1 MNINWNKEETTK
13 AVYTSLVV
21 FTCIIFSKIVFNL
34 DDFVAYISKLAS
46 VFTPFAVG
54 GCIAYLLN
62 FILVFYEKNLKKIP
76 ISLGKKGYRSLSTI
90 LTYLTAFITI
100 YSFIYFILPQVSS
113 SVSGLMN
120 DIPLYVENA
129 SKFLS
134 DTMTKLNISP
144 DVYAFA
150 LDKWN
155 NIVEYIVNVGTAL
168 IPVVGALLKITALS
182 AWNTIL
188 GLIISVYLLIDK
200 DVLKALSKK
209 IIFGLFSKKSSEKIL
224 ELGRRTNNI
233 FGKFIVGKIID
244 SAIIG
249 VLTFIILTIFNMP
262 YTILISFIIG
272 VTNIIPFFGPF
283 FGAIPSAIIIMFV
296 SPIDALWFILIVVI
310 IQQLDGN
317 LIGPKIL
324 GDSLGISA
332 FWILFSL
339 LIAGDLF
346 GVPGMILGAPT
357 FAVLYSIIK
366 ELIENK
372 LKTKGL
378 PTETKEYLD

>member
-1 MNINWNKEETTK
+1 MNINWNKEYTTK
-13 AVYTSLVV
+13 SIYSALVV
-21 FTCIIFSKIVFNL
+21 FVCIIFSKIVFNL
-34 DDFVAYISKLAS
+34 DDFTSYISKI
-46 VFTPFAVG
+46 FAVFVPFIIG
-54 GCIAYLLN
+54 ASIAYLLN
-62 FILVFYEKNLKKIP
+62 FILVFYENNLKKT
-76 ISLGKKGYRSLSTI
+76 SLPLKQKGYRSISIILS
-90 LTYLTAFITI
+90 YLTAFITI
-100 YSFIYFILPQVSS
+100 YGFIYFILPQVSS
-113 SVSGLMN
+113 SISGLMN

-134 DTMTKLNISP
+134 ETMTKLNINS

-155 NIVEYIVNVGTAL
+155 DIIEYIVNIGTSL
-168 IPVVGALLKITALS
+168 IPVIGELVKTTASS

-209 IIFGLFSKKSSEKIL
+209 IMFGLLSKDKSERML

-249 VLTFIILTIFNMP
+249 VLTFIVLTIFEMP
-262 YTILISFIIG
+262 YTMLISFIIG

-283 FGAIPSAIIIMFV
+283 IGAIPSAIIIMFV
-296 SPIDALWFILIVVI
+296 SPVKALWFILIIVI

-339 LIAGDLF
+339 LVAGKWF
-346 GVPGMILGAPT
+346 GVMGMILGAPT
-357 FAVLYSIIK
+357 FAVIYSVVK
-366 ELIENK
+366 ESIESK
-372 LKTKGL
+372 LEIKGL
-378 PTETKEYLD
+378 PIETKEYLD

>member
-1 MNINWNKEETTK
+1 MNINWNKEYTTK
-13 AVYTSLVV
+13 SIYSALVV
-21 FTCIIFSKIVFNL
+21 FVCIIFSKIVFNL
-34 DDFVAYISKLAS
+34 DDFTSYISKI
-46 VFTPFAVG
+46 FAVFVPFIIG
-54 GCIAYLLN
+54 ASIAYLLN
-62 FILVFYEKNLKKIP
+62 FILVFYENNLKKT
-76 ISLGKKGYRSLSTI
+76 SLPLKRKGYRSISIILS
-90 LTYLTAFITI
+90 YLTAFITI
-100 YSFIYFILPQVSS
+100 YGFIYFILPQVSS
-113 SVSGLMN
+113 SISGLMN

-134 DTMTKLNISP
+134 ETMTKLNINS

-155 NIVEYIVNVGTAL
+155 DIIEYIVNIGTSL
-168 IPVVGALLKITALS
+168 IPVIGELVKTTASS

-209 IIFGLFSKKSSEKIL
+209 IMFGLLSKDKSERML

-249 VLTFIILTIFNMP
+249 VLTFIVLTIFEMP
-262 YTILISFIIG
+262 YTMLISFIIG

-296 SPIDALWFILIVVI
+296 SPVKALWFILIIVI

-339 LIAGDLF
+339 LVAGKWF
-346 GVPGMILGAPT
+346 GVMGMILGAPT
-357 FAVLYSIIK
+357 FAVIYSIVK
-366 ELIENK
+366 ESIESK
-372 LKTKGL
+372 LETKGL
-378 PTETKEYLD
+378 PIETEKYLD